1 MRHFIPPIE
10 NRFLPWLASKIYFP
24 LLAAMQ
30 NIRQVVIK
38 PEDIEKLKSFQK
50 ERLLFFTNH
59 PSTAEPP
66 LVFYLGRLLGQR
78 FKFMASRQVFNWQG
92 GLIGWFI
99 RRIGAYSVIAG
110 VADRDAMK
118 LTRKILSE
126 PKGKLVIFPEGEPT
140 SGEVDTLMPFQPGVA
155 QLGLWGLEDARKI
168 DPNADINVWYGFMK
182 FVIIS
187 PKEKILH
194 DLNKSLTRVE
204 KKLGV
209 AEANK
214 EKHLLHRFL
223 TVGRLLLEKA
233 ENDFNVK
240 VENEKGFDFR
250 IGRVRHAMLNQ
261 LAEKIQA
268 ANFDENEDAIRKWRR
283 LFALVELHQL
293 KYPDPKLPKLDNK
306 TIKAAHRDAV
316 FIFDFIVMKRD
327 YILDNPTPERLYEWL
342 DRYESYLFKKVPRAL
357 GGVPSH
363 LPRRAHILFGK
374 PYKMSEVLTADR
386 KDRRASVEAFTN
398 RLRDDMQKL
407 LDEAQALTQP
417 LFSKEEILA
426 VKSKIQ

>member
-1 MRHFIPPIE
+1 MRLFIPPVE

-30 NIRQVVIK
+30 NIRQVVIR
-38 PEDIEKLKSFQK
+38 PEDIEKLRSFK
-50 ERLLFFTNH
+50 NERLLFFTNH

-110 VADRDAMK
+110 VPDREAMK
-118 LTRKILSE
+118 LTRKILTV
-126 PKGKLVIFPEGEPT
+126 PDGKLVIFPEGEPT

-155 QLGLWGLEDARKI
+155 QLGLWDLEDAQKI

-182 FVIIS
+182 FVITS

-194 DLNKSLTRVE
+194 DLNRSLTKIE
-204 KKLGV
+204 KKMGLAVNDG
-209 AEANK
+209 
-214 EKHLLHRFL
+214 KHVLHRFL
-223 TVGRLLLEKA
+223 TVGRHFLEKA
-233 ENDFNVK
+233 EADFNVT
-240 VENEKGFDFR
+240 VEHEKGFDYR
-250 IGRVRHAMLNQ
+250 IGRVRHAMLDR
-261 LAEKIQA
+261 LAEKLQA
-268 ANFDENEDAIRKWRR
+268 GNYDKNEDGIHKWRR

-293 KYPDPKLPKLDNK
+293 QYPDPKLPKLDK
-306 TIKAAHRDAV
+306 RTIKEAHRDAV

-374 PYKMSEVLTADR
+374 PYKLSEVQTANR
-386 KDRRASVEAFTN
+386 KDRRGAVEGFTA
-398 RLRDDMQKL
+398 RLRNDMQQL
-407 LDEAQALTQP
+407 LEDAQSLTQP
-417 LFSKEEILA
+417 LFDKDEILA
-426 VKSKIQ
+426 VRSKIQ

>member
-1 MRHFIPPIE
+1 MRHFIAPVD
-10 NRFLPWLASKIYFP
+10 NRFIPWLASKLYFP

-30 NIRQVVIK
+30 NIREIVIRD
-38 PEDIEKLKSFQK
+38 EDIEQLRKFRH

-66 LVFYLGRLLGQR
+66 IVFYLGRLMGQR

-92 GLIGWFI
+92 GAIGWFI

-110 VADRDAMK
+110 IPDRDAMK
-118 LTRKILSE
+118 MTRKILAE
-126 PKGKLVIFPEGEPT
+126 PEGKLVIFPEGEPT

-155 QLGLWGLEDARKI
+155 QLGLWGLEDARKA
-168 DPNADINVWYGFMK
+168 DPNADINVWYAFMK

-187 PKEKILH
+187 PREKILH
-194 DLNKSLTRVE
+194 DLNKSLLRIE
-204 KKLGV
+204 KKLGI
-209 AEANK
+209 AEINR

-223 TVGRLLLEKA
+223 TVGRYLLEKA
-233 ENDFNVK
+233 ERDFKITPEVG
-240 VENEKGFDFR
+240 KGFDYR
-250 IGRVRHAMLNQ
+250 IGRVRHAMLDA
-261 LAEKIQA
+261 LAEKLQA
-268 ANFDENEDAIRKWRR
+268 ANYDKNEDAIRKWRR

-293 KYPDPKLPKLDNK
+293 KYPDPKLPKLSTR
-306 TIKAAHRDAV
+306 TIKEAHRDAV
-316 FIFDFIVMKRD
+316 FIFDFIVIKRD

-342 DRYESYLFKKVPRAL
+342 DRYESYMFRKVPRAL

-374 PYKMSEVLTADR
+374 PYKLSEIVTDKR
-386 KDRRASVEAFTN
+386 SDRRAAVEDFTN
-398 RLRDDMQKL
+398 RLRQDMQKL

-417 LFSKEEILA
+417 LFTAEEILA

>member
-1 MRHFIPPIE
+1 MRLFIPPVE
-10 NRFLPWLASKIYFP
+10 NRFLPWFASKIYFP

-38 PEDIEKLKSFQK
+38 PEDIERLRSFRK

-66 LVFYLGRLLGQR
+66 LVFYLGRLLGQS

-110 VADRDAMK
+110 VPDRDAMK
-118 LTRKILSE
+118 LTRKILSTPE
-126 PKGKLVIFPEGEPT
+126 GKLVIFPEGEPT

-168 DPNADINVWYGFMK
+168 DPTADIDVWYGFMK

-187 PKEKILH
+187 PKEKILV

-209 AEANK
+209 AESNK
-214 EKHLLHRFL
+214 DKHLLHRFL
-223 TVGRLLLEKA
+223 TVGRLLLEQA
-233 ENDFNVK
+233 EKDFAVQ
-240 VENEKGFDFR
+240 VEVEKGFDYR
-250 IGRVRHAMLNQ
+250 IGRVRHAMLDQ
-261 LAEKIQA
+261 LATKLQA
-268 ANFDENEDAIRKWRR
+268 ANFDKNEDAIRKWRR

-293 KYPDPKLPKLDNK
+293 QYPDPKLPKLDKK
-306 TIKAAHRDAV
+306 TIKEAHRDAV

-342 DRYESYLFKKVPRAL
+342 DRYESYLFKKIPRAL

-386 KDRRASVEAFTN
+386 KDRRAAVDNFTN

-407 LDEAQALTQP
+407 LDEAQSLTQP
-417 LFSKEEILA
+417 LFSSAEVLA

>member
-1 MRHFIPPIE
+1 MRHFIPPVE
-10 NRFLPWLASKIYFP
+10 NRFLPWLASKLFFP
-24 LLAAMQ
+24 LLGAMQ
-30 NIRQVVIK
+30 NIKQVIIRD
-38 PEDIEKLKSFQK
+38 EDIATLRKFKN

-92 GLIGWFI
+92 GLIGWAI

-110 VADRDAMK
+110 VPDRDAMK

-126 PKGKLVIFPEGEPT
+126 PTGKLVIFPEGEPT

-155 QLGLWGLEDARKI
+155 QLGLWGLEDARKL
-168 DPNADINVWYGFMK
+168 DPAADINVWYGFMK

-187 PKEKILH
+187 PREKILH
-194 DLNKSLTRVE
+194 DLGKSLFRIE

-209 AEANK
+209 AEVNK
-214 EKHLLHRFL
+214 DKHLLHRFL
-223 TVGRLLLEKA
+223 TIGRLLLEKA
-233 ENDFNVK
+233 ERDFSVT
-240 VENEKGFDFR
+240 VEAEKGFDYR
-250 IGRVRHAMLNQ
+250 IGRVRHAMLDQ
-261 LAEKIQA
+261 LAEKLQA
-268 ANFDENEDAIRKWRR
+268 ANYDKNEDAIRKWRR

-293 KYPDPKLPKLDNK
+293 KYPDPKLPKLDAK
-306 TIKAAHRDAV
+306 TIKEAHRDAV
-316 FIFDFIVMKRD
+316 FVFDFIVMKRD
-327 YILDNPTPERLYEWL
+327 YILNNPTPERLYEWL
-342 DRYESYLFKKVPRAL
+342 DRYESYMFKKIPRAL

-374 PYKMSEVLTADR
+374 PYKLSEIVTENR
-386 KDRRASVEAFTN
+386 KDRRLAVENFTT
-398 RLRDDMQKL
+398 RLREDMQKL

-417 LFSKEEILA
+417 LFSTEEVLA
-426 VKSKIQ
+426 VRSKIQ